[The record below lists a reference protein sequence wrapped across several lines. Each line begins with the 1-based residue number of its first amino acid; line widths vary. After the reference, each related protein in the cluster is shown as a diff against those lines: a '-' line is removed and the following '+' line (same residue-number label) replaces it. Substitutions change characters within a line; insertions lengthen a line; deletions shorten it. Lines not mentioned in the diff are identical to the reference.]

1 MFNCWLM
8 IRRSP
13 SGKLFVLS
21 SKLEHFS
28 MRLNMVKWILWK
40 TWGEK
45 RMTGNWWENFP
56 FLFTVCIKASKTV
69 GGGKKIL
76 LILSLNN
83 GFTCCFFFT
92 ESVYV
97 DTRCL
102 EFSEKWLILFKTILA
117 SVTNLQSSK
126 NEDRVSVLS
135 RPGADKQAYRVL
147 VMLKKKLLIDLA
159 CMRSHLF
166 I

>member
-1 MFNCWLM
+1 
-8 IRRSP
+8 
-13 SGKLFVLS
+13 
-21 SKLEHFS
+21 
-28 MRLNMVKWILWK
+28 
-40 TWGEK
+40 
-45 RMTGNWWENFP
+45 MTGNQWENFR

-83 GFTCCFFFT
+83 QFFFT
-92 ESVYV
+92 
-97 DTRCL
+97 RKCL
-102 EFSEKWLILFKTILA
+102 RERKMVGVFRKITHFIQNVILA
-117 SVTNLQSSK
+117 SVTKLQNSK
-126 NEDRVSVLS
+126 NEDSVSVS
-135 RPGADKQAYRVL
+135 SGSGADKQAYRVL